1 MMKLSGLIKL
11 QLKNNF
17 SFKRFFGFDLKTNKT
32 KSILMILAILYAL
45 VALLGTFG
53 YMFFDLGKI
62 LSEMNQVHL
71 LLNFAAIYGLGFT
84 MFTVLLRTSGYLFY
98 YKDYEILAPLPIHTR
113 KLFISKLMVLLI
125 MIYFVNF
132 LITVPMMF
140 SYFYW
145 NGFNVLGLFIYL
157 IGILC
162 LPLVPFM
169 FVSMLSLGISLL
181 TSKMRYS
188 KIINMILMIGLLV
201 GFLFLSFS
209 MNSTTVNPLTGQID
223 LFSSITKYYL
233 PFTWFNQAVDELSFL
248 SLGYLLGS
256 HIVLFMIYVFF
267 VEKLAAFTN
276 KRGIRTQ
283 IKYKQ
288 KVLKYQE
295 KPVVVSLVEK
305 EFKKFFSST
314 LYALNSGI
322 GMVLLVIMS
331 VASLFFKADIEGI
344 LSQQIGMSVDAEMM
358 ILIIFGFTIGMTYTP
373 AISLSLEGKQLWVL
387 KSLPIKPSTVML
399 SKIIFNLLL
408 IVPIAYISLI
418 MIGIS
423 LSINL
428 VSILIIL
435 VLILVFAVLV
445 SCMDAVINLY
455 LPKFDYNNETEV
467 IKQSAAAFL
476 GIFGTFALLITLG
489 FLYYFLSDYV
499 SLQINMLLMTL
510 VSGLLCIPFI
520 WIIKEKSE
528 KIFLNF

>member
-1 MMKLSGLIKL
+1 MKLSGLIRL

-17 SFKRFFGFDLKTNKT
+17 SFKRFFGFDIKKNKGKT
-32 KSILMILAILYAL
+32 ILMVVAILYAL

-53 YMFFDLGKI
+53 YMFFDFGKI
-62 LSEMNQVHL
+62 LKEMDQVHL

-84 MFTVLLRTSGYLFY
+84 MFTVLLRASGYLFY
-98 YKDYEILAPLPIHTR
+98 YKDYEILAPLPIHSR

-125 MIYFVNF
+125 MIYIMNF

-145 NGFNVLGLFIYL
+145 NGFSILGLLIYI
-157 IGILC
+157 IGFFM

-169 FVSMLSLGISLL
+169 LVSMMSLGISLL

-209 MNSTTVNPLTGQID
+209 MNNTTVNPLTGQID
-223 LFSSITKYYL
+223 LFTNITTYYL
-233 PFTWFNQAVDELSFL
+233 PFKWFNQAVDQVSILNL
-248 SLGYLLGS
+248 LYLVGS
-256 HIVLFMIYVFF
+256 HVVLFGVYVFF
-267 VEKLAAFTN
+267 IEKLAAFTN

-283 IKYKQ
+283 IRYKQ
-288 KVLKYQE
+288 KILKYQE
-295 KPVVVSLVEK
+295 KPVVQSLVEK
-305 EFKKFFSST
+305 EFKKFFDST

-322 GMVLLVIMS
+322 GMVLLIIMS
-331 VASLFFKADIEGI
+331 TASLFFKADIEAI
-344 LSQQIGMSVDAEMM
+344 LSQQVGFNMASEMM
-358 ILIIFGFTIGMTYTP
+358 ILVVFGFTIGMTYTP

-387 KSLPIKPSTVML
+387 KSLPIKPSTIVF
-399 SKIIFNLLL
+399 SKILFNLILV
-408 IVPIAYISLI
+408 VPIAYVSLI

-428 VSILIIL
+428 ISILIL
-435 VLILVFAVLV
+435 FLLILVFAVLV

-455 LPKFDYNNETEV
+455 FPKFDYNNETEV
-467 IKQSAAAFL
+467 IKQSAAALL
-476 GIFGTFALLITLG
+476 GIFGAFALLITLG
-489 FLYYFLSDYV
+489 FVYYLLSSHL
-499 SLQINMLLMTL
+499 SLELNMLIL
-510 VSGLLCIPFI
+510 VVVSILLSIPFI

-528 KIFLNF
+528 KIFLKF

>member
-1 MMKLSGLIKL
+1 MKLSGLIKL

-17 SFKRFFGFDLKTNKT
+17 SFKRFFGFDIKKNKAKT
-32 KSILMILAILYAL
+32 ILMIVAILYAL

-53 YMFFDLGKI
+53 YMFFDFGRI
-62 LSEMNQVHL
+62 LDEMNQVHL

-84 MFTVLLRTSGYLFY
+84 IFTVLLRASGYLFY
-98 YKDYEILAPLPIHTR
+98 YKDYEILAPLPIHSR

-125 MIYFVNF
+125 MIYIVNF

-145 NGFNVLGLFIYL
+145 NGFNILGLLIYL
-157 IGILC
+157 VGFLM
-162 LPLVPFM
+162 LPLIPFM
-169 FVSMLSLGISLL
+169 IVSMMSLGISLL

-209 MNSTTVNPLTGQID
+209 MNNTSVNPLTGQID
-223 LFSSITKYYL
+223 LFTDITTYYL
-233 PFTWFNQAVDELSFL
+233 PFKWFNQAVDQVSILHL
-248 SLGYLLGS
+248 LYLVGS
-256 HIVLFMIYVFF
+256 HVILFGIYVFF
-267 VEKLAAFTN
+267 IEKLAAFTN

-288 KVLKYQE
+288 KTLKYQE
-295 KPVVVSLVEK
+295 KPVVQSLVEK
-305 EFKKFFSST
+305 EFKKFFNST

-331 VASLFFKADIEGI
+331 VASLFFKADIESM
-344 LSQQIGMSVDAEMM
+344 LSQEIGIVVQSEMM
-358 ILIIFGFTIGMTYTP
+358 ILIVFGFTIGMTYTP
-373 AISLSLEGKQLWVL
+373 AISLSLEGKQLWIL
-387 KSLPIKPSTVML
+387 KSLPIKPSTIMF
-399 SKIIFNLLL
+399 SKILFNLIL
-408 IVPIAYISLI
+408 IVPIAYVSLI
-418 MIGIS
+418 MIGIA

-428 VSILIIL
+428 MSILIL
-435 VLILVFAVLV
+435 LLLILIFAVLV
-445 SCMDAVINLY
+445 SCIDAVINLY

-476 GIFGTFALLITLG
+476 GIFGTFALLITFGL
-489 FLYYFLSDYV
+489 LYYFLNDYV
-499 SLQINMLLMTL
+499 SIEVNMLIMAA
-510 VSGLLCIPFI
+510 VSALLCIPFI

-528 KIFLNF
+528 KIFLKF